1 MTIKAV
7 LDSDQFGELDESL
20 QGLYKEQD
28 DSYVLDLDGVDD
40 LPSVK
45 GLRNAM
51 QNAKKEKGQ
60 YRDTADSLKKRFGP
74 LVDIEDLDLSDV
86 DPERVE
92 QMRPYLTGEQEIP
105 EPGEKQQKVDV
116 DKIKA
121 NATKPFE
128 KKLSETEERLQ
139 ETTARLHQHVRDSA
153 LTEALSKNK
162 VAEPYFDAAMAM
174 FRSRIKVIE
183 DDGKLVPVIDDDA
196 AGELPV
202 DKFVKEWAQTDQ
214 GKAFIE
220 AAGNQGGGARGGG
233 DKGGLKNPWSPEH
246 WNMTEQARI
255 YREKPERAQQ
265 MAAQYG
271 KKVGA

>member
-7 LDSDQFGELDESL
+7 LDSEQFGELDESL

-74 LVDIEDLDLSDV
+74 LVDIDDLDLSDV

-92 QMRPYLTGEQEIP
+92 QLRPYLTGEQEIP

-116 DKIKA
+116 DRIKS
-121 NATKPFE
+121 NAVKPVA
-128 KKLSETEERLQ
+128 KERDDWKAKHDQKEAL
-139 ETTARLHQHVRDSA
+139 LHQHVRDSA

-183 DDGKLVPVIDDDA
+183 DDGKLIPVIDDDA

-233 DKGGLKNPWSPEH
+233 DKGQIKNPWDPANRDIE
-246 WNMTEQARI
+246 EQSRI
-255 YREKPERAQQ
+255 YRENPERARQ
-265 MAAQYG
+265 MAA
-271 KKVGA
+271 KFDVPLR